1 MTADRGRPARQDLAA
16 RWAARPGSYSRSVWA
31 LMLALRRL
39 PWPWGEEILAGCF
52 MARTLARPLRLHQA
66 LAWASAQSDHRESRW
81 RVARGIAACEGRF
94 IARSAL
100 LGMRDPER
108 LHRHVAV
115 RGADRLAAGRGL
127 ILLGFHLG
135 PPGAYLVL
143 RAAGH
148 RVTFLGGRGGSGLW
162 APEIQERYTSLRE
175 DLFFSPA
182 GSTLGKMSPLYRAR
196 QTVRDGGIIFV
207 NADGRGKEAFSVP
220 VPGGRAIIRAGWLTL
235 RRATNAPVFPVLSHL
250 EGRTHVVTVHPPL
263 PSLDPEPASDLDRCR
278 RALEALLADYVRQFP
293 EQCYSLAFP
302 RAPRGDAAGSATSPF
317 TGA

>member
-1 MTADRGRPARQDLAA
+1 
-16 RWAARPGSYSRSVWA
+16 
-31 LMLALRRL
+31 MLALRRL
-39 PWPWGEEILAGCF
+39 PWPWGERILAGCF
-52 MARTLARPLRLHQA
+52 VAWTLARPRRLRQA
-66 LAWASAQSDHRESRW
+66 IAWASAQPDGPGSRW
-81 RVARGIAACEGRF
+81 RVAHGIAACEGRF
-94 IARSAL
+94 MARSAL
-100 LGMRDPER
+100 LGMREPER

-143 RAAGH
+143 RVAGH
-148 RVTFLGGRGGSGLW
+148 RVTFLGGHGGSGLW
-162 APEIQERYTSLRE
+162 APEIQERYASPRE

-182 GSTLGKMSPLYRAR
+182 GSTPGKVSPLYQAR
-196 QTVRDGGIIFV
+196 QTVRDGGIVFV
-207 NADGRGKEAFSVP
+207 NADGRGKEAFSVT
-220 VPGGRAIIRAGWLTL
+220 VPGGRASVRAGWLAL
-235 RRATNAPVFPVLSHL
+235 RRATNAPVLPVLSHM

-302 RAPRGDAAGSATSPF
+302 RLPRDDAPSPATSSF